1 MHYYYYY
8 YIDNSLKVLKV
19 SAIPET
25 FCQSL
30 STLST
35 NDIICEAVH
44 VYEQVLI
51 IDTQITHSI

>member
-1 MHYYYYY
+1 MCMHYYYYY

-19 SAIPET
+19 SAIPEI

-35 NDIICEAVH
+35 NVVICEAVFK
-44 VYEQVLI
+44 QVLT
-51 IDTQITHSI
+51 DTWATHS